1 MAYQTL
7 TFAIEEP
14 LARLTLNRPDRL
26 NSFSNAMHVEL
37 RDVLTELET
46 STTARCLLVTGAGRA
61 FCAGAD
67 LSQRQPTDGGT
78 RPDLGRSIEEN
89 YNPLIRRLRALAIPT
104 IAAVN
109 GLAAGAGMS
118 LALTCDIVI
127 AARSAYFL
135 QAFCNIGLIPDAG
148 STYFLPRL
156 IGSARAAGMTML
168 GEKLP
173 AETAAAWGLI
183 WKCVDD
189 DRLMMEAEALAK
201 RLAAGPTKTLALIKD
216 TLNRSLSNDLDAQLA
231 AERDAQREAGLS
243 DDFAEGVRAFLE
255 KRPARFSGR

>member
-1 MAYQTL
+1 
-7 TFAIEEP
+7 
-14 LARLTLNRPDRL
+14 
-26 NSFSNAMHVEL
+26 MHVEL
-37 RDVLTELET
+37 RDVLAELET
-46 STTARCLLVTGAGRA
+46 SATARCLLVTGAGRA

-67 LSQRQPTDGGT
+67 LSQRQPTDDGA

-109 GLAAGAGMS
+109 GPAAGAGMS

-156 IGSARAAGMTML
+156 IGSARAAGMAML

-189 DRLMMEAEALAK
+189 DRLMTEAETLAEW
-201 RLAAGPTKTLALIKD
+201 LAAGPTKTLALIKD
-216 TLNRSLSNDLDAQLA
+216 TLNRSISNDLDAQLA
-231 AERDAQREAGLS
+231 AERDAQRQAGLS